1 VVEAIRLYRVLAW
14 ARVRA
19 DWQYRTSFVL
29 FTSTQFLVTFLDF
42 GQIAIIFGQVHG
54 LAGWSLAEVAFLYG
68 TSGIAFFLADAFISQ
83 VERCSQRIKMGTFD
97 TLLIRPLG
105 PLFQLCTEEFA
116 FRRFGK
122 LIQATIVLSV
132 AIARL
137 HIEWTAAKLVLFVT
151 MLVSGT
157 VIFSSLFVITSSLAF
172 WTVDTQE
179 IANAFTYGTNYAT
192 QYPLQIITPW
202 LRRALTFIVPTAF
215 VNFFPALYILDKP
228 NPFATPDWFR
238 FASPL
243 VAIGLA
249 LVARFLW
256 TVAIRH
262 YRSTGS

>member
-1 VVEAIRLYRVLAW
+1 VVETLQLYGVLAW

-29 FTSTQFLVTFLDF
+29 FTATQVLVTFLDF
-42 GQIAIIFGQVHG
+42 GQIAIIFGKVDG

-83 VERCSQRIKMGTFD
+83 VERCSQRIKLGTFD

-122 LIQATIVLSV
+122 LVQATIVLSI
-132 AIARL
+132 AIASL
-137 HIEWTAAKLVLFVT
+137 NIGWTPAKLAL
-151 MLVSGT
+151 LVATLISGT

-179 IANAFTYGTNYAT
+179 VANAFTYGSNYAT

-202 LRRALTFIVPTAF
+202 LRRALTFVVPTAF
-215 VNFFPALYILDKP
+215 VNFFPALYILGKP
-228 NPFATPDWFR
+228 NPFGTPDWFR

-243 VAIGLA
+243 VAIALA
-249 LVARFLW
+249 LLARSVW
-256 TVAIRH
+256 TIAIRH